1 MKKILLTLSIYIIF
15 FTWPVFAQD
24 DSGPVRVEF
33 DASAEVFE
41 LIPCGELGVLMF
53 YESVKQ
59 TDNLNKAWVFIFY
72 DKNLNAQWS
81 KEIPVLEELNY
92 RGFRI
97 AGEDVYIAFQNN
109 DKSRAEVHNFQLL
122 HINIID
128 ATFNHTGVFIP
139 EKAQLVSF
147 EVLGNTLVLGLNYWK
162 ERALVLIKDLNTDK
176 QTTISF
182 TEEPTFIEDILLSL
196 EERQLYV
203 TLNIYTSKKR
213 SSLYLN
219 SYNPD
224 GELQKSVII
233 APLQES
239 QKLMNAQLNLE
250 DDGSIYI
257 LGTYNSMNG
266 KLSRTEEGKQGE
278 ESEGF
283 YIAKTEGGE
292 QKFIKLYNLLD
303 FKNITEILN
312 NQELKDIKNI
322 INKNEKKN
330 KDQSVY
336 YEFLIHEMYSA
347 GDDFILLAEAYYPE
361 YHQVST
367 MSYDFYGRPMPY
379 YYNIFDGFRY
389 FNAFVVSFDYDGN
402 LNWSNGIKI
411 WDMLSQ
417 KLLKKVEIFRDS
429 NHLVLFYNHEGN
441 IVSKVV
447 NGYDEVGDVEKN
459 KIATT
464 HPDDV
469 QIEAGSGMIRH
480 WYDGY
485 FIAYGYQTLRN
496 STLGGGSK
504 RRVFYFSKLAFD

>member
-1 MKKILLTLSIYIIF
+1 MKKILLTLLFSLIF
-15 FTWPVFAQD
+15 FTWQGFAQD
-24 DSGPVRVEF
+24 GSGPVRVEF

-41 LIPCGELGVLMF
+41 LIPCGEMGVLMF
-53 YESVKQ
+53 YESMKQ
-59 TDNLNKAWVFIFY
+59 VDRFNKAWVFIFY

-81 KEIPVLEELNY
+81 KEIPVLEDLNY

-97 AGEDVYIAFQNN
+97 AGEDVYLAFQNN
-109 DKSRAEVHNFQLL
+109 DKSRADVHNFQLL
-122 HINIID
+122 HINVID
-128 ATFNHTGVFIP
+128 AGFNHTGVFIP

-147 EVLGNTLVLGLNYWK
+147 EVSGKALVLGLNYRN
-162 ERALVLIKDLNTDK
+162 ENALVLINNLETGK

-182 TEEPTFIEDILLSL
+182 VDEPTFIEDIILSS
-196 EERQLYV
+196 EERELYV
-203 TLNIYTSKKR
+203 ALNVYTSRKR

-219 SYNPD
+219 SYNPE
-224 GELQKSVII
+224 GGLKKSVLI
-233 APLQES
+233 APAQETK
-239 QKLMNAQLNLE
+239 KLMNAQLNLE
-250 DDGSIYI
+250 DDGSVYL

-283 YIAKTEGGE
+283 YIAKAEGGH

-303 FKNITEILN
+303 LKNITEILN

-322 INKNEKKN
+322 IKKNEKKN
-330 KDQSVY
+330 KGQSVY
-336 YEFLIHEMYSA
+336 YEFLIHEMYNA

-389 FNAFVVSFDYDGN
+389 FNAFVVSFDHDGN

-411 WDMLSQ
+411 WDMLSM
-417 KLLKKVEIFRDS
+417 KLLKKVEIFRD
-429 NHLVLFYNHEGN
+429 NNDLVLFYNQEGN

-447 NGYDEVGDVEKN
+447 NGYIEVGDVEKI
-459 KIATT
+459 KIATSLT
-464 HPDDV
+464 NDV
-469 QIEAGSGMIRH
+469 QIEAGSGMIKH
-480 WYDGY
+480 WYDGF

-496 STLGGGSK
+496 STRGGGSK
-504 RRVFYFSKLAFD
+504 RRVFYFNKLAFD